1 MYIRHTQPEDI
12 DRLLAI
18 YQEARTFMIQQ
29 GNPTQ
34 LTHGYPAK
42 DLLMQDIRKSNS
54 YVCIEKDRIVGTFAF
69 IIGEDPTYQVI
80 ENGAWHAAKEYGTIH
95 RAASDGTI
103 KGLTKYIFDFCTAKK
118 DYVRIDTHQDNLP
131 MQNAIKRYGF
141 RPCGIIHVAD
151 GLPRIAFDYI
161 KE

>member
-12 DRLLAI
+12 DRLLEI

-34 LTHGYPAK
+34 WTHGYPSK
-42 DLLMQDIRKSNS
+42 DLLMQDIRRVNS

-103 KGLTKYIFDFCTAKK
+103 KGLTKYIFD
-118 DYVRIDTHQDNLP
+118 LL
-131 MQNAIKRYGF
+131 
-141 RPCGIIHVAD
+141 
-151 GLPRIAFDYI
+151 LPRSASTICASTRIKTICRCKMPSNAMAFAPAASFT
-161 KE
+161 